1 MIIKSKSKSLQNVHA
16 LHVFLVLVL
25 IGFNQGSTVGSG
37 PNQQAT
43 SPKMVSVEIF
53 FTRFRTLR
61 IHEIY
66 AMIPSLKL
74 TDVALEDV
82 CLEDDCFILG
92 WLPGRCHVSF
102 RECRDIQYWMISSFG
117 VFSLGLLTSWNRKG
131 DGSPLK
137 SHK

>member
-1 MIIKSKSKSLQNVHA
+1 MNINPSPSVNPKCACFACFSRPSAYRVQPRVNCWFPGQSNRSPASKWSA
-16 LHVFLVLVL
+16 LD
-25 IGFNQGSTVGSG
+25 I
-37 PNQQAT
+37 
-43 SPKMVSVEIF
+43 

-66 AMIPSLKL
+66 EMILSLKL
-74 TDVALEDV
+74 TYVALEDV